1 MPATLVAPPARLHRP
16 HRRRPYLTYISLY
29 LPTSPYIS
37 LHLPT
42 STYISQYLQALGA
55 EAGARL
61 AAAVGASSI
70 REIDLD
76 GEVLQLDVLRGEEA
90 AEHIDLEATRLEPI
104 ASAVVAAC
112 LRANRVASSLRVRT
126 RDLSLTSC
134 ATLAEAVRG
143 HPSLTSV
150 DLDGAALPVHQ
161 LSGLSPAASLALQ
174 ARGLGPN
181 SALLV
186 ATCMRANTALRSLDL
201 SCNELGPHG
210 AASLGEALRGNTV
223 LTTLRLA
230 SNGLGREGGIALA
243 SNLPSSPL
251 TLSLTLT

>member
-1 MPATLVAPPARLHRP
+1 MHELDVSGKLDKASRAAVDALAELARGSRLRYLKLDGEPPLPVGELKGEVHAPSGGITLSRRHLDDAAAVVIARCVRGN
-16 HRRRPYLTYISLY
+16 TSLA
-29 LPTSPYIS
+29 S
-37 LHLPT
+37 LALRCD
-42 STYISQYLQALGA
+42 LQALGA

-76 GEVLQLDVLRGEEA
+76 GDVLQLDVLRGEEA
-90 AEHIDLEATRLEPI
+90 AEHIELETARLGSI

-112 LRANRVASSLRVRT
+112 LGANRLASSLRVRT

-150 DLDGAALPVHQ
+150 ELDGAALPVHQ

-174 ARGLGPN
+174 AREISGRYKGD
-181 SALLV
+181 V
-186 ATCMRANTALRSLDL
+186 
-201 SCNELGPHG
+201 
-210 AASLGEALRGNTV
+210 GEM
-223 LTTLRLA
+223 
-230 SNGLGREGGIALA
+230 
-243 SNLPSSPL
+243 
-251 TLSLTLT
+251 